1 MSPAPPFFFAGWAG
15 PCGGRCCENDAGG
28 GPPAAGPIA
37 PGPMPGGGWLGAPAG
52 GPIFIGP
59 GMLGGGPL
67 GDLPKPAPGFGVTAP
82 KPPGWLPGCANEGG
96 GDEGMLG
103 GGCEGGLTCA
113 CAPVG
118 GKAFLPPPLRSAKPC
133 AVLALSGGGG
143 SWMFEPSIIV
153 PPPAAA
159 MLAPQR

>member
-1 MSPAPPFFFAGWAG
+1 M
-15 PCGGRCCENDAGG
+15 
-28 GPPAAGPIA
+28 
-37 PGPMPGGGWLGAPAG
+37 
-52 GPIFIGP
+52 P

-67 GDLPKPAPGFGVTAP
+67 GGFPKPAPGLGVTAP
-82 KPPGWLPGCANEGG
+82 KPPGELPGCPNDGG
-96 GDEGMLG
+96 GEECMPG

-118 GKAFLPPPLRSAKPC
+118 GNAPLLLRSAKPC

-143 SWMFEPSIIV
+143 SCTFEPSIIV
-153 PPPAAA
+153 PPPALA